1 MTIVASLS
9 IKVVAQ
15 GPLARLRTAFRR
27 PTVSIDGVD
36 HPLSWLRRYRF
47 AVGPGE
53 HEVTVTLR
61 GKEQGADSLTF
72 TSGPAERIHVLAIFT
87 GSGFRYEL
95 KHLPT
100 DFEPEA
106 TAESE

>member
-36 HPLSWLRRYRF
+36 HPLSWLRRYRSLVTNASAG
-47 AVGPGE
+47 AV
-53 HEVTVTLR
+53 
-61 GKEQGADSLTF
+61 
-72 TSGPAERIHVLAIFT
+72 
-87 GSGFRYEL
+87 L
-95 KHLPT
+95 KD
-100 DFEPEA
+100 DF
-106 TAESE
+106 